1 MKWIY
6 KIATLCLFAFVIVSC
21 AKHDFFDEMVITG
34 DVAPESYWQDVSQV
48 VKAGDSLSFNVQ
60 YYTNNSDSIT
70 HLEAWYSVTEKEEKS
85 VSCPLITSFVFDMTS
100 TENTVRRVSQM
111 IRRYEHDPSCW
122 SDSLHAYE
130 MNGYIPV
137 SSTLAPTTWPG
148 IGAFDSLKMSQYF
161 GAEYMQWFKDSL
173 NRKINFAYTPYMQV
187 FQSTGLISDT
197 TFIKQITDSTWNANT
212 LMYEKTFKHQVD
224 TVTGKSVIQ
233 PWIVDTINNL
243 WEQVQFVDLISKAGV
258 LSVSYKSSYSLNA
271 ELRIYNNRGIYS
283 KTEPK
288 DVVVN

>member
-148 IGAFDSLKMSQYF
+148 TGAFDSLKMSQYF
-161 GAEYMQWFKDSL
+161 G
-173 NRKINFAYTPYMQV
+173 
-187 FQSTGLISDT
+187 
-197 TFIKQITDSTWNANT
+197 
-212 LMYEKTFKHQVD
+212 
-224 TVTGKSVIQ
+224 
-233 PWIVDTINNL
+233 
-243 WEQVQFVDLISKAGV
+243 ISKAFLV
-258 LSVSYKSSYSLNA
+258 EDIKPIDIFTDEERKLMLQYRSADQVTQEMVKRMLRYK
-271 ELRIYNNRGIYS
+271 EM
-283 KTEPK
+283 
-288 DVVVN
+288 